1 MGGMTFQLPNK
12 YEDVAHD
19 ALREACLP
27 NGARVFSKVRMGDV
41 FPLTNA
47 NVPAELLGYVLRSH
61 FDFLV
66 TTGDRQPLFSVD
78 FDRPPH
84 RTSNA
89 QTARDRLK
97 DRLCQNFGHPLLR
110 IGSDYVTKTYRG
122 LDLLT
127 YFVEAWFLGEAF
139 DDAQQQGLI
148 PYDEPFDITYVYSAG
163 ARSGTTW
170 PYWLS
175 LDIQNTFRELHE
187 AGSIGQMV
195 PSHVVGADTEG
206 NHHCLSW
213 LVLDAGHVIEART
226 GMRVQQFPAVD
237 ESDLVSMLA
246 MFDILPKV
254 KSALRGER
262 AQLLDREEFFAS
274 SLPAFQKRYEIHS
287 SLSVGPTI

>member
-1 MGGMTFQLPNK
+1 MTFQIPNK

-27 NGARVFSKVRMGDV
+27 NGARFFSKVRMGDV

-47 NVPAELLGYVLRSH
+47 NVPAELRGYGLRSH

-139 DDAQQQGLI
+139 DDAQQKGLI
-148 PYDEPFDITYVYSAG
+148 PYDEPFGSKAPSGSRTRSTSASAPG
-163 ARSGTTW
+163 CLTESGSPSFTASPSRGRSIPLRKRRGRPGKFTTGSLGSLSRRTSSSTATSPTSSGTKTGRL
-170 PYWLS
+170 PTPS
-175 LDIQNTFRELHE
+175 L
-187 AGSIGQMV
+187 
-195 PSHVVGADTEG
+195 
-206 NHHCLSW
+206 
-213 LVLDAGHVIEART
+213 
-226 GMRVQQFPAVD
+226 
-237 ESDLVSMLA
+237 
-246 MFDILPKV
+246 
-254 KSALRGER
+254 
-262 AQLLDREEFFAS
+262 
-274 SLPAFQKRYEIHS
+274 
-287 SLSVGPTI
+287 